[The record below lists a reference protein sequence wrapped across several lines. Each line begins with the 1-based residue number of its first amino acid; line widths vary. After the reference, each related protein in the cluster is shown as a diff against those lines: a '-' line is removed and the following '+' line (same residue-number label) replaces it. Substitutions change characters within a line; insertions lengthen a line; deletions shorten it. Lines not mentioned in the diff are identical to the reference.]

1 MTRTFSRLLE
11 TCLSALALASCAA
24 ALVATPSP
32 NAPTAFCS
40 LLYPEAQPPTDCEPK
55 QPTTFLAAPQAARK
69 PSADTSK
76 TKDEPLEVAFEALT
90 VMQHDFFMSDQG
102 TWPEA
107 IDWTAAVMETMLSGT
122 LTSLSRALAVLDF
135 GGASDKGAKRNLI
148 DTFFTQLVAS
158 YFGQDDVAIR
168 HQAFDDIL
176 WVVLGWID
184 AIKFVD
190 IHSGL
195 FYPREGL
202 NESATPGLGDA
213 LANGPWHGQYWVPS
227 FAHRARVFWDLGS
240 KGWDT
245 RLCGGGMN
253 WNPRLEPYK
262 NAITNEL
269 WIAASISMYL
279 WFPGDNNTTPWI
291 NSASGVK
298 ATREPKYLAAAIE
311 GYRWITEVNLTN
323 DAGLYVDGY
332 HVDSSK
338 QGNTQCDLRSEAVFT
353 YNQGVLLTG
362 QRGLFTATG
371 SASYLED
378 GHRLIQAVIKASGWD
393 LKFDQPVDDLS
404 DLPPGYL
411 PPWRGL
417 GRGGI
422 IEDSCDASA
431 TCSQDGQTFKGIFFH
446 HFVTFCQP
454 IDPAVVE
461 PGMTFNAQAY
471 DQVKTAHA
479 SACQA
484 YLGWVQHNAK
494 SALLTRDQEGRFGTW
509 WGAGVFKNVLPT
521 METDGIPHNAPN
533 VTDYRNY
540 GLPHDGV
547 WAVGNPDT
555 VWAPNGKARK
565 DQTRSYVLVGSQEQS
580 RQQVIGD
587 LSRQGPRDIETDG
600 NGNGFERR
608 VKTATATAKSGD
620 PNDRGRGR
628 TPETQNG
635 GMALM
640 RAWWEL
646 IAASNGT
653 YVKQQQ
659 QAKRG

>member
-1 MTRTFSRLLE
+1 MARSTFR
-11 TCLSALALASCAA
+11 LSAGCLALLALASSSTTLAA
-24 ALVATPSP
+24 ATPP
-32 NAPTAFCS
+32 NAPKSYCPIFYS
-40 LLYPEAQPPTDCEPK
+40 ESRPSSDCEAK
-55 QPTTFLAAPQAARK
+55 QPATFLQTPQSARRASLNTEK
-69 PSADTSK
+69 IK
-76 TKDEPLEVAFEALT
+76 NEPLEAAFEALT
-90 VMQHDFFMSDQG
+90 VMQHDFFVPDQG
-102 TWPEA
+102 TWPAA
-107 IDWTAAVMETMLSGT
+107 IDWTAAVMETMLSGA
-122 LTSLSRALAVLDF
+122 LTSLSQALAVLDF
-135 GGASDKGAKRNLI
+135 GGHSDKGAKRNLI

-176 WVVLGWID
+176 WVVLGWVD
-184 AIKFVD
+184 AMKFID
-190 IHSGL
+190 IHTEL
-195 FYPREGL
+195 FYPRPGL

-213 LANGPWHGQYWVPS
+213 LQNGPWHGQFWIPS
-227 FAHRARVFWDLGS
+227 FAHRARIFWDLAS

-245 RLCGGGMN
+245 QLCGGGMN

-269 WIAASISMYL
+269 WISASIQMYL

-291 NSASGVK
+291 NSVSGVK

-311 GYRWITEVNLTN
+311 GYKWLTGVNMTN
-323 DAGLYVDGY
+323 EAGLYVDGY
-332 HVDSSK
+332 HVDRSK
-338 QGNTQCDLRSEAVFT
+338 PGNTNCDQRSEAVFT

-362 QRGLFTATG
+362 QRGLWAATG
-371 SASYLED
+371 SATYLED

-393 LKFDQPVDDLS
+393 LASDKPVDDLS
-404 DLPPGYL
+404 NLPPGYL

-422 IEDSCDASA
+422 MEDRCDASA

-446 HFVTFCQP
+446 HFVAFCQHL
-454 IDPAVVE
+454 DPADVQQ
-461 PGMTFNAQAY
+461 GMTVNVQAY
-471 DQVKTAHA
+471 ERIKTAHG

-484 YLGWVQHNAK
+484 YSKWIEHNAK
-494 SALLTRDQEGRFGTW
+494 AALLSRDREGRFGTW
-509 WGAGVFKNVLPT
+509 WGAGIFQGVTPT
-521 METDGIPHNAPN
+521 METDGVPDNEPN

-547 WAVGNPDT
+547 WANGNPDK
-555 VWAPNGKARK
+555 VWAPNGAAKLN
-565 DQTRSYVLVGSQEQS
+565 QTRSYVLVGGQEQS
-580 RQQVIGD
+580 GQQVLDHSNG
-587 LSRQGPRDIETDG
+587 QGPREEADVDG
-600 NGNGFERR
+600 TERR
-608 VKTATATAKSGD
+608 DPAAATAAAGTSGD

-646 IAASNGT
+646 SKGT
-653 YVKQQQ
+653 REQQR
-659 QAKRG
+659 AGRR

>member
-1 MTRTFSRLLE
+1 MARTSFHFPEACLLV
-11 TCLSALALASCAA
+11 LALASCATS
-24 ALVATPSP
+24 LVATTPP
-32 NAPTAFCS
+32 NAPKTFCPIF
-40 LLYPEAQPPTDCEPK
+40 YPEAQPPTDCEPK
-55 QPTTFLAAPQAARK
+55 QPTTFLAAPRAARK
-69 PSADTSK
+69 SSADITK
-76 TKDEPLEVAFEALT
+76 TKDEPLEAAFEALT
-90 VMQHDFFMSDQG
+90 VMQHDFFIPDQG

-122 LTSLSRALAVLDF
+122 LTSLSQALAVLDI
-135 GGASDKGAKRNLI
+135 GGHSDKGAKRNLI

-184 AIKFVD
+184 ALKFID
-190 IHSGL
+190 IHSEL

-213 LANGPWHGQYWVPS
+213 LANGPWHGQYWIPS
-227 FAHRARVFWDLGS
+227 FAHRARIFWDLGS

-311 GYRWITEVNLTN
+311 GYKWITEVNMTN
-323 DAGLYVDGY
+323 NAGLYVDGF
-332 HVDSSK
+332 HVDRSK
-338 QGNTQCDLRSEAVFT
+338 QDNTKCDLRSEAVFT

-378 GHRLIQAVIKASGWD
+378 GHKLIQAVIKASGWD
-393 LKFDQPVDDLS
+393 LKLDQPVDDLS

-422 IEDSCDASA
+422 LEESCDASA

-454 IDPAVVE
+454 IDPAIVE
-461 PGMTFNAQAY
+461 PGMTVNAQAY
-471 DQVKTAHA
+471 DQIKTAHA

-484 YLGWVQHNAK
+484 YLSWVQHNAQ
-494 SALLTRDQEGRFGTW
+494 SALLTRDREGRFGTW
-509 WGAGVFKNVLPT
+509 WGAGVFQNALPT
-521 METDGIPHNAPN
+521 LETDGIPHNAPN

-540 GLPHDGV
+540 GLPHDGI
-547 WAVGNPDT
+547 WANGNPDT
-555 VWAPNGKARK
+555 VWAPNGEARK
-565 DQTRSYVLVGSQEQS
+565 NRTRSYVLVGGQEQS
-580 RQQVIGD
+580 GQQVLGG
-587 LSRQGPRDIETDG
+587 LSTQGPREEDG
-600 NGNGFERR
+600 DGDGFERR
-608 VKTATATAKSGD
+608 AQTAPTAASGD

-646 IAASNGT
+646 VVASNGT
-653 YVKQQQ
+653 YAQQLQ
-659 QAKRG
+659 QPARRR

>member
-1 MTRTFSRLLE
+1 MARSTLLRLSGA
-11 TCLSALALASCAA
+11 CLAALALLSPSTAFAA
-24 ALVATPSP
+24 ATPP
-32 NAPTAFCS
+32 NAPKPYCPIFYS
-40 LLYPEAQPPTDCEPK
+40 ESQPPTDCEAR
-55 QPTTFLAAPQAARK
+55 QPTNFLQTPRPAK
-69 PSADTSK
+69 KTSLDTS
-76 TKDEPLEVAFEALT
+76 TTNNEPLEAAFEAMT
-90 VMQHDFFMSDQG
+90 VMQHDFFVADQG
-102 TWPEA
+102 TWPAA
-107 IDWTAAVMETMLSGT
+107 IDWTAAVMETMLSGA
-122 LTSLSRALAVLDF
+122 LTSLSQALAVLDI
-135 GGASDKGAKRNLI
+135 GGNSDKGAKRNLI

-158 YFGQDDVAIR
+158 YFGQDAVAIR
-168 HQAFDDIL
+168 NQAFDDIL
-176 WVVLGWID
+176 WVVLGWVD
-184 AIKFVD
+184 AVKFID

-195 FYPREGL
+195 FYSRQGL

-213 LANGPWHGQYWVPS
+213 LANGPWHGQYWIPT
-227 FAHRARVFWDLGS
+227 FAHRARIFWDLGS

-291 NSASGVK
+291 NGASGVK

-311 GYRWITEVNLTN
+311 GYKWLTGVNMTN
-323 DAGLYVDGY
+323 EAGLYVDGY
-332 HVDSSK
+332 HVDRSK
-338 QGNTQCDLRSEAVFT
+338 PGNTVCDSRSEAVFT

-362 QRGLFTATG
+362 QRGLWAATG

-393 LKFDQPVDDLS
+393 LAADRPVDDLS

-422 IEDSCDASA
+422 MEDRCDASA

-446 HFVTFCQP
+446 HFVTFCQHL
-454 IDPAVVE
+454 DPADVQ
-461 PGMTFNAQAY
+461 PGMTVNAQAY
-471 DQVKTAHA
+471 DQIKAAHG

-484 YLGWVQHNAK
+484 YLKWVEHNAK
-494 SALLTRDQEGRFGTW
+494 SALLSRDGEGRFGMW
-509 WGAGVFKNVLPT
+509 WAAGIFKGVMPT
-521 METDGIPHNAPN
+521 VETDGIPDNEPN

-547 WAVGNPDT
+547 WANGNPDK
-555 VWAPNGKARK
+555 VWAPNGEAQKN
-565 DQTRSYVLVGSQEQS
+565 QTRSYVLVGGQERTGQKVLG
-580 RQQVIGD
+580 R
-587 LSRQGPRDIETDG
+587 LSEQGPRDDHGDG
-600 NGNGFERR
+600 TERR
-608 VKTATATAKSGD
+608 GPAAAAGTSGD

-646 IAASNGT
+646 AAASNGT
-653 YVKQQQ
+653 LAAKQQP
-659 QAKRG
+659 RR

>member
-1 MTRTFSRLLE
+1 MTRSISRLSELG
-11 TCLSALALASCAA
+11 LAVLALAGPAA
-24 ALVATPSP
+24 ALVATPPPP
-32 NAPTAFCS
+32 NAPKSYCPIF
-40 LLYPEAQPPTDCEPK
+40 YPESQPPTDCEAK
-55 QPTTFLAAPQAARK
+55 QPTLFLRAPQAAK
-69 PSADTSK
+69 ITHAEPSASDN
-76 TKDEPLEVAFEALT
+76 DPLEAAFEALT
-90 VMQHDFFMSDQG
+90 VMQHDFFVADQG

-107 IDWTAAVMETMLSGT
+107 IDWTAAVMETMLSGA
-122 LTSLSRALAVLDF
+122 LTSLTEALAVLDI
-135 GGASDKGAKRNLI
+135 GGNADKVAKRNLV

-176 WVVLGWID
+176 WVVLGWIEGLRF
-184 AIKFVD
+184 ID
-190 IHSGL
+190 IHTEL
-195 FYPREGL
+195 FYPRPGL

-213 LANGPWHGQYWVPS
+213 LQNGPWHGQYWIPS
-227 FAHRARVFWDLGS
+227 FAHRARIFWDLGS

-279 WFPGDNNTTPWI
+279 WFPGDNNTTPWVRTG
-291 NSASGVK
+291 SGAK

-311 GYRWITEVNLTN
+311 GYKWLAGVNMTN

-332 HVDSSK
+332 HVDKSK
-338 QGNTQCDLRSEAVFT
+338 EGNTNCDQRSEAVFT

-362 QRGLFTATG
+362 QRGLWVATG

-378 GHRLIQAVIKASGWD
+378 GHKLVQAVIKASGWD
-393 LKFDQPVDDLS
+393 LQLNKPVDDLS

-422 IEDSCDASA
+422 MEDRCDASA

-454 IDPAVVE
+454 LEPADFQ
-461 PGMTFNAQAY
+461 PGMTVNAKAY
-471 DQVKTAHA
+471 DQIKTAHE
-479 SACQA
+479 SACLA
-484 YLGWVQHNAK
+484 YLEWVEHNAK
-494 SALLTRDQEGRFGTW
+494 AALLSRDGEGRFGTW
-509 WGAGVFKNVLPT
+509 WGAGIFQNVKPT
-521 METDGIPHNAPN
+521 LETDGIPRNEPN

-540 GLPHDGV
+540 GLPDDGI
-547 WAVGNPDT
+547 WAKGNPDK
-555 VWAPNGKARK
+555 VWAPNGEA
-565 DQTRSYVLVGSQEQS
+565 QTTKPGSYVLGMAGPEESQ
-580 RQQVIGD
+580 QQVLGLNKEGLREAKD
-587 LSRQGPRDIETDG
+587 DDRS
-600 NGNGFERR
+600 ERR
-608 VKTATATAKSGD
+608 KTSMSGD

-646 IAASNGT
+646 VAASSGT
-653 YVKQQQ
+653 YAQQRRQ
-659 QAKRG
+659 RAERR